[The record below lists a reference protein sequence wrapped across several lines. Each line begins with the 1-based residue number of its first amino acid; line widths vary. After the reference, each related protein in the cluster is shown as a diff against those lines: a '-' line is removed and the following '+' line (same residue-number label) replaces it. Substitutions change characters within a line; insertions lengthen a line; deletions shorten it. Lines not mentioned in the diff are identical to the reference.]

1 MKKASIFWQTY
12 LNLEKE
18 LLDLS
23 KYIFITDEILE
34 NQEGQVSTRTCNSQL
49 EVFSPYIADLLVR
62 CCIQIEAI
70 SKELYFDVGG
80 EKQRGD
86 SSLLFDTDCLKEID
100 KKWATHNKVV
110 LVVSPS
116 FNLTTDNNIFLKP
129 LKEAHKK
136 QGTDWERAYQAVKHD
151 RYSSLQKGTVKAFLH
166 ALAALYLLNLYY
178 RNDVLVTNYNGI
190 STIDYSFGSSIF
202 SVNSPTVNEPWYENS
217 PILSDSPY
225 VATYRDSDYQHIQE
239 MQNSESQAINNYLS
253 NQPEWPDS
261 RFQEQLKKAID
272 IEKSNPSKKVF
283 PIWEL
288 SKYRLNQKVPSTL
301 SFDARKKGL
310 LESAEWNSSVHQANK
325 SLSADDI
332 TEKNIQ
338 EEIDSAGMHQ
348 GMEIM
353 KQLQPL
359 EWVPF
364 ARTQAV
370 CKIYIPQST

>member
-70 SKELYFDVGG
+70 SKELYFDIGG

-136 QGTDWERAYQAVKHD
+136 TRNRLGT
-151 RYSSLQKGTVKAFLH
+151 
-166 ALAALYLLNLYY
+166 
-178 RNDVLVTNYNGI
+178 GI
-190 STIDYSFGSSIF
+190 SSC
-202 SVNSPTVNEPWYENS
+202 
-217 PILSDSPY
+217 
-225 VATYRDSDYQHIQE
+225 
-239 MQNSESQAINNYLS
+239 
-253 NQPEWPDS
+253 
-261 RFQEQLKKAID
+261 KA
-272 IEKSNPSKKVF
+272 
-283 PIWEL
+283 
-288 SKYRLNQKVPSTL
+288 R
-301 SFDARKKGL
+301 
-310 LESAEWNSSVHQANK
+310 
-325 SLSADDI
+325 
-332 TEKNIQ
+332 
-338 EEIDSAGMHQ
+338 
-348 GMEIM
+348 
-353 KQLQPL
+353 
-359 EWVPF
+359 
-364 ARTQAV
+364 
-370 CKIYIPQST
+370 